1 MGGSFSMELTIN
13 NITKQYGNVTVLD
26 DVSYR
31 FTPGIYGI
39 LGANGAGK
47 TTLFR
52 IICGL
57 MRANCGN
64 IQYDHKDIALQA
76 EYYRSILGFLPQD
89 FRYYPDFTGLN
100 FMMYIASLKGLNGKI
115 AKKRCL
121 DLLIQV
127 GLDDV
132 KNKKIRKYS
141 GGMKQRLGIAQAM
154 INNPEILI
162 LDEPTVGLDPKERVK
177 FRKLI
182 SSFASEKIV
191 LLSTHIVSDIEY
203 IADEIIILKKGRIE
217 NTGTIRYLLKDIN
230 KCVWEC
236 LVPEKEVNRI
246 EQVYTVS
253 NRKYGEDGVV
263 LRLISREKPF
273 ANGGDIKAVQGDSGH
288 SRVDMVTDVYSHIID
303 EDRRRNAELFEE
315 AFYGKKNLD
324 PKMHDETATQTVD
337 VLDDVD
343 AELLAKVLANPE
355 MKALLA
361 SLAKAMK

>member
-1 MGGSFSMELTIN
+1 M
-13 NITKQYGNVTVLD
+13 LD
-26 DVSYR
+26 AVSYR

-273 ANGGDIKAVQGDSGH
+273 ANAKQ
-288 SRVDMVTDVYSHIID
+288 VDPVL
-303 EDRRRNAELFEE
+303 EDLYLFYFREGE
-315 AFYGKKNLD
+315 
-324 PKMHDETATQTVD
+324 
-337 VLDDVD
+337 
-343 AELLAKVLANPE
+343 
-355 MKALLA
+355 
-361 SLAKAMK
+361 

>member
-1 MGGSFSMELTIN
+1 MMD
-13 NITKQYGNVTVLD
+13 K
-26 DVSYR
+26 
-31 FTPGIYGI
+31 
-39 LGANGAGK
+39 
-47 TTLFR
+47 
-52 IICGL
+52 
-57 MRANCGN
+57 
-64 IQYDHKDIALQA
+64 KDIISKLAGYKL
-76 EYYRSILGFLPQD
+76 EGDIEGREKTIELGYEIMIRLGMSRHSYFELFLST
-89 FRYYPDFTGLN
+89 FRFIHVHTWIIQLFIFLSGIT
-100 FMMYIASLKGLNGKI
+100 MA
-115 AKKRCL
+115 L

-273 ANGGDIKAVQGDSGH
+273 ANAKQ
-288 SRVDMVTDVYSHIID
+288 VDPVL
-303 EDRRRNAELFEE
+303 EDLYLFYFREGE
-315 AFYGKKNLD
+315 
-324 PKMHDETATQTVD
+324 
-337 VLDDVD
+337 
-343 AELLAKVLANPE
+343 
-355 MKALLA
+355 
-361 SLAKAMK
+361 

>member
-1 MGGSFSMELTIN
+1 MELTIN

-89 FRYYPDFTGLN
+89 FR
-100 FMMYIASLKGLNGKI
+100 LKGLNGKI

-273 ANGGDIKAVQGDSGH
+273 AN
-288 SRVDMVTDVYSHIID
+288 
-303 EDRRRNAELFEE
+303 
-315 AFYGKKNLD
+315 
-324 PKMHDETATQTVD
+324 
-337 VLDDVD
+337 
-343 AELLAKVLANPE
+343 AKQVAPV
-355 MKALLA
+355 
-361 SLAKAMK
+361 

>member
-1 MGGSFSMELTIN
+1 MELTIN

-141 GGMKQRLGIAQAM
+141 GGMKQILGIAQAM

-191 LLSTHIVSDIEY
+191 IFLICCCWLSIMTALRYENMEKHILLLEWGIGKQHN
-203 IADEIIILKKGRIE
+203 IIPKAK
-217 NTGTIRYLLKDIN
+217 TQ
-230 KCVWEC
+230 
-236 LVPEKEVNRI
+236 VPYSQRQDMTVNMNI
-246 EQVYTVS
+246 
-253 NRKYGEDGVV
+253 
-263 LRLISREKPF
+263 
-273 ANGGDIKAVQGDSGH
+273 
-288 SRVDMVTDVYSHIID
+288 
-303 EDRRRNAELFEE
+303 
-315 AFYGKKNLD
+315 
-324 PKMHDETATQTVD
+324 
-337 VLDDVD
+337 
-343 AELLAKVLANPE
+343 
-355 MKALLA
+355 
-361 SLAKAMK
+361 